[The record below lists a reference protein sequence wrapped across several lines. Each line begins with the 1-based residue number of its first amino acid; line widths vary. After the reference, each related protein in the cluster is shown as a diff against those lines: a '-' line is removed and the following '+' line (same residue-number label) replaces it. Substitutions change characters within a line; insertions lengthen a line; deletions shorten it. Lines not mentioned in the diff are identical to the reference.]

1 MYTEIMTLFER
12 GLSSGPTN
20 GMIYSLKNAEHIR
33 IIATTLASL
42 SILADFL
49 TLYWFAR
56 MKRKWRHT
64 LIITLIV
71 ADFLKDINY
80 LSFTA
85 VAFIEK
91 SILSTS
97 HWCQA
102 SGFFQQYLVETTDL
116 VILTIVVH
124 MSVQILNPNAT
135 NGSEGGLEK
144 WKGWIFT
151 AILGLPFIM
160 ACVAFSNP
168 NGGYQLVGAFCTLP
182 VRPFW
187 YRLTLSWIPR
197 YIIAITIVVLTIIIR
212 HKVKKYQEK
221 LEELQQSV
229 PNHGHLEDGIIEEIL
244 EESDDD
250 HEISQEKPNDS
261 QQEINE
267 KRNTMTQINEIPP
280 VPTIPAEHQQ
290 FDSDNLPR
298 YKRMSYRRR
307 NLPPITTS
315 GLDNTVPRGGSVAAS
330 AAPSSAVFSSPTRG
344 DFGPNPDYRNSVLA
358 ESFVLEE
365 PTPPRRRKS
374 ITDINPRRSQSM
386 ADYPSLNRRASMA
399 EIPRGNSVS
408 RAGSTNNLNP
418 DRLSSVNSLGRR
430 SSIWDEIDASLDKKM
445 TNRISIFTI
454 NASEEGENGA
464 PVTYESDN
472 LAISARNSMIG
483 APPAPIAARNSMIGH
498 PNPLGQNRNS
508 RAISRNSL
516 NSGRGSMIYSAA
528 RRAMSVISVRNAEEE
543 PADSPAAILRRRHR
557 YIQRQLRYLMFYP
570 VLYLMLWACPFLLHV
585 LQYDD
590 RFAVHPPFA
599 IAVLNI
605 VSMTLFG
612 FVNSVVFCMRE
623 KPWTAIEDSDGTLV
637 GSFTS
642 CPVFLFVRGLWWR
655 VRGREEEEMD
665 FVG

>member
-1 MYTEIMTLFER
+1 M
-12 GLSSGPTN
+12 
-20 GMIYSLKNAEHIR
+20 
-33 IIATTLASL
+33 
-42 SILADFL
+42 

-64 LIITLIV
+64 LIVTLII

-85 VAFIEK
+85 IAFIEK
-91 SILSTS
+91 HVVSGSR
-97 HWCQA
+97 WCQA
-102 SGFFQQYLVETTDL
+102 SGFFHQYLVEVTDF
-116 VILTIVVH
+116 VILSIVVH

-135 NGSEGGLEK
+135 NGAEGGLEK
-144 WKGWIFT
+144 WKVWIFT

-168 NGGYQLVGAFCTLP
+168 YGGYQLVGAFCSLP

-197 YIIAITIVVLTIIIR
+197 YIIAITIVVLTVIIR
-212 HKVKKYQEK
+212 YKVKKYQQK
-221 LEELQQSV
+221 LEDLQKSMPTQ
-229 PNHGHLEDGIIEEIL
+229 GQLEDGIIDEII

-250 HEISQEKPNDS
+250 NETSSQEKQHDS
-261 QQEINE
+261 VSMVDE
-267 KRNTMTQINEIPP
+267 KRPTGAQTEEVPP

-290 FDSDNLPR
+290 FTADDLPR
-298 YKRMSYRRR
+298 PKRMSYRRR
-307 NLPPITTS
+307 QLPPLNTAV
-315 GLDNTVPRGGSVAAS
+315 LDATVPRGGSIAPS
-330 AAPSSAVFSSPTRG
+330 LAPSSAVFSSPTRTE
-344 DFGPNPDYRNSVLA
+344 FGPNPDYRSSMLA
-358 ESFVLEE
+358 ESFVLED

-374 ITDINPRRSQSM
+374 ITDINPRRSQSVI
-386 ADYPSLNRRASMA
+386 DYPQLHRRASLA
-399 EIPRGNSVS
+399 EVPRSGSMS
-408 RAGSTNNLNP
+408 RNASTANIYS
-418 DRLSSVNSLGRR
+418 DRMSTIHSTGRR

-454 NASEEGENGA
+454 TASEAGDLGPTDDAAA

-472 LAISARNSMIG
+472 IALSARNSMIS
-483 APPAPIAARNSMIGH
+483 APPAASSSSALGH

-508 RAISRNSL
+508 RHIRRGSL
-516 NSGRGSMIYSAA
+516 ASAGRGSMIYSAA
-528 RRAMSVISVRNAEEE
+528 RRAMSVISLRGLGEEE
-543 PADSPAAILRRRHR
+543 APDSPGAILRRRHR

-599 IAVLNI
+599 VAVLNI

-623 KPWTAIEDSDGTLV
+623 KPWTAIEGSDGTLV
-637 GSFTS
+637 GSLRT
-642 CPVFLFVRGLWWR
+642 CPVYLFMRGLWWR